1 MKRDLEMKKTYVIG
15 LVFVVALGIGAY
27 MVTAP
32 TPAPS
37 GLTAPSFG
45 AANATETGEIDT
57 SSVLEMTLGATDA
70 PIQMTEYAS
79 YTCPHCRTFHK
90 DVFQKLKADY
100 IDTGK
105 LHFTYREI
113 YFDRYGL
120 WGSIIARCGGADKFF
135 AITDLLYTKQSEWT
149 KGTPAEIAE
158 NLRRIGLTAGLA
170 QADVQSCF
178 SDGEKAQ
185 NLVAWYEANRA
196 EDEISSTPSFIING
210 VKYSNM
216 PYAEL
221 QQILDAQ

>member
-27 MVTAP
+27 MVTA
-32 TPAPS
+32 PAPS

-57 SSVLEMTLGATDA
+57 SSVLEMTLGTKDA

-170 QADVQSCF
+170 QEDVQSCF

-185 NLVAWYEANRA
+185 NLVAWYEENRA

>member
-1 MKRDLEMKKTYVIG
+1 MKRDLEMKKTHVLG
-15 LVFVVALGIGAY
+15 FVFVLALGIGAY
-27 MVTAP
+27 MVQA
-32 TPAPS
+32 PAPS
-37 GLTAPSFG
+37 GPTAPGFG
-45 AANATETGEIDT
+45 AANATQAGEIDT
-57 SSVLEMTLGATDA
+57 SSILEMTLGAEDA

-105 LHFTYREI
+105 LQFTYREI

-158 NLRRIGLTAGLA
+158 NLRRIGLTAGLS
-170 QADVQSCF
+170 QENVQSCF
-178 SDGEKAQ
+178 ADGEKAQ
-185 NLVAWYEANRA
+185 KLVAWYEANRA
-196 EDEISSTPSFIING
+196 ANEISSTPSFIING

-216 PYAEL
+216 TYSEM
-221 QQILDAQ
+221 QKILDAQ

>member
-1 MKRDLEMKKTYVIG
+1 MKKTYVIG

-100 IDTGK
+100 IDKGK
-105 LHFTYREI
+105 LQFTYREI

-135 AITDLLYTKQSEWT
+135 AITDLLYAKQSEWT

-158 NLRRIGLTAGLA
+158 NLRRIGFTAGLS
-170 QADVQSCF
+170 QDNVQSCF
-178 SDGEKAQ
+178 ADGEKAQ
-185 NLVAWYEANRA
+185 KLVAWYEANRA
-196 EDEISSTPSFIING
+196 ADEISSTPSFIING

-216 PYAEL
+216 PYSEM

>member
-27 MVTAP
+27 MVTV
-32 TPAPS
+32 PAPS

>member
-1 MKRDLEMKKTYVIG
+1 MIG

-32 TPAPS
+32 TPS

-57 SSVLEMTLGATDA
+57 SSVLEMTLGAKDA

-105 LHFTYREI
+105 LNFT
-113 YFDRYGL
+113 
-120 WGSIIARCGGADKFF
+120 
-135 AITDLLYTKQSEWT
+135 
-149 KGTPAEIAE
+149 
-158 NLRRIGLTAGLA
+158 
-170 QADVQSCF
+170 
-178 SDGEKAQ
+178 
-185 NLVAWYEANRA
+185 
-196 EDEISSTPSFIING
+196 
-210 VKYSNM
+210 
-216 PYAEL
+216 
-221 QQILDAQ
+221 

>member
-1 MKRDLEMKKTYVIG
+1 MKKTYVIG

>member
-1 MKRDLEMKKTYVIG
+1 MKKTYVIG

-27 MVTAP
+27 MMTAP

-196 EDEISSTPSFIING
+196 EDEISSTPSFIIND

>member
-1 MKRDLEMKKTYVIG
+1 MKKTYVIG

-27 MVTAP
+27 MVTA
-32 TPAPS
+32 PAPS

-57 SSVLEMTLGATDA
+57 SSVLEMTLGAKDA

-158 NLRRIGLTAGLA
+158 NLRRIGLTAA
-170 QADVQSCF
+170 WRKKMF
-178 SDGEKAQ
+178 K
-185 NLVAWYEANRA
+185 VAFPMGKKHKTLWLGMRRTGPKMKSLPPHPL
-196 EDEISSTPSFIING
+196 SSM
-210 VKYSNM
+210 V
-216 PYAEL
+216 
-221 QQILDAQ
+221 

>member
-27 MVTAP
+27 MVPA
-32 TPAPS
+32 PAPS

>member
-27 MVTAP
+27 MVTV
-32 TPAPS
+32 PAPS

-185 NLVAWYEANRA
+185 NLVAWYEENRA

>member
-1 MKRDLEMKKTYVIG
+1 MKKTYVIG

-196 EDEISSTPSFIING
+196 EDEISSTPSFIIND